1 MIFLRKSEFSNWK
14 LFEIKKCPILML
26 DKERFLSQI
35 LSVFSNE
42 NCFKTK
48 NVNFHVQ
55 FANDF

>member
-1 MIFLRKSEFSNWK
+1 
-14 LFEIKKCPILML
+14 ML

-42 NCFKTK
+42 NGFKTK
-48 NVNFHVQ
+48 KENFHVQ